1 MITAQKINLLTTAPS
16 TNDNYYFP
24 SSGEGRTYRISTG
37 QLAQW
42 ITSKD
47 LNLKDNNY
55 TISNS
60 DQRSLI
66 SFIGN
71 GSYSLLVPSHAEDP
85 ITIGTIIDIAN
96 NGPSILSI
104 SKSPG
109 VTINSPDGIYIVNY
123 GLASLIKIA
132 ENNWILSGSL
142 SYHPD
147 KYLGEVSLLAHMNGT
162 DGASSFIDSSSI
174 PKTINFYGD
183 VKTSSTKYK
192 YTPTS
197 AYFDGGHNALTISTS
212 EDFNFSNKDF
222 CLELWVYVNDYNP
235 NNSRILQ
242 SRNGDSFSGFSI
254 NITSSGNLGI
264 YCSSNGTSWD
274 IISQASLGV
283 IPKETWT
290 NITLSRKSNL
300 FLVFINGNIV
310 YSTTST
316 ASLYYNSG
324 DTVIIGGQSTGTNR
338 SLNGYIDEVRITKGA
353 SRYSQ
358 NFQLGNIAF
367 PDGSTSIL
375 IQPQLIPGLKLW
387 LDASDSSSLYDSV
400 DGASNAGPNGAI
412 ARWEDNGGEN
422 HHAIQNDNAKRPIRK
437 ASERNSRDVVLFD
450 GSNDCLIVPDLWL
463 PSYFSVFIVQSSVV
477 ANNTKFWIEHGSDST
492 TNSGFSFQG
501 VNSTSWSIRRSSNYH
516 YGLSGNSDWIGSGW
530 SLGSFIYNGT
540 GYVYKNGSLISSQSS
555 SGSSLSSSII
565 TDVLNI
571 GSRNQSSLFLNGS
584 IAEILIYDTPLSNTL
599 RLGIE
604 NYLMNRWNIV

>member
-1 MITAQKINLLTTAPS
+1 MITTQKINLLTTAPS

-24 SSGEGRTYRISTG
+24 SSGEGKTYRISTG

-174 PKTINFYGD
+174 PKAIGFYGD

-192 YTPTS
+192 YAPTS

-310 YSTTST
+310 YSTTSI

-324 DTVIIGGQSTGTNR
+324 DTVIIGGQTIITNR

-353 SRYSQ
+353 SRYPQ
-358 NFQLGNIAF
+358 NFQLSNIAF
-367 PDGSTSIL
+367 PDSSTPIL
-375 IQPQLIPGLKLW
+375 IQPKLIPGL
-387 LDASDSSSLYDSV
+387 
-400 DGASNAGPNGAI
+400 
-412 ARWEDNGGEN
+412 
-422 HHAIQNDNAKRPIRK
+422 
-437 ASERNSRDVVLFD
+437 
-450 GSNDCLIVPDLWL
+450 
-463 PSYFSVFIVQSSVV
+463 
-477 ANNTKFWIEHGSDST
+477 
-492 TNSGFSFQG
+492 
-501 VNSTSWSIRRSSNYH
+501 
-516 YGLSGNSDWIGSGW
+516 
-530 SLGSFIYNGT
+530 
-540 GYVYKNGSLISSQSS
+540 
-555 SGSSLSSSII
+555 
-565 TDVLNI
+565 
-571 GSRNQSSLFLNGS
+571 
-584 IAEILIYDTPLSNTL
+584 
-599 RLGIE
+599 
-604 NYLMNRWNIV
+604 